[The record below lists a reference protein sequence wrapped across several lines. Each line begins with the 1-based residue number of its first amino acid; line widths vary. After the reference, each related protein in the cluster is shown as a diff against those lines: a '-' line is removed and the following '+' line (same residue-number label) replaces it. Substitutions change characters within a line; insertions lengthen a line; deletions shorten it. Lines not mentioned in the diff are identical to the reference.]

1 MALLRTIGFF
11 VLCYLFY
18 SLIENHE
25 TYFLMI
31 YSLIAV
37 VVILGYRMILDVF
50 TLGPQLY
57 FARVFETVVQLL
69 DEKVQHKSPTF
80 GSIAQS
86 TTRSLLS
93 SVFLGFSI
101 QIVFNHLYYREI
113 MSHKFLCVLLEPTVQ
128 KTTVKT

>member
-1 MALLRTIGFF
+1 MAVLLEFDVEMKQRVFAPWPFDDLELNLVG
-11 VLCYLFY
+11 VGV
-18 SLIENHE
+18 SQ
-25 TYFLMI
+25 
-31 YSLIAV
+31 V
-37 VVILGYRMILDVF
+37 QVVIE
-50 TLGPQLY
+50 LY
-57 FARVFETVVQLL
+57 FARVFEAVVQLL
-69 DEKVQHKSPTF
+69 DEKVQHESPTF

-86 TTRSLLS
+86 NTRSLLS